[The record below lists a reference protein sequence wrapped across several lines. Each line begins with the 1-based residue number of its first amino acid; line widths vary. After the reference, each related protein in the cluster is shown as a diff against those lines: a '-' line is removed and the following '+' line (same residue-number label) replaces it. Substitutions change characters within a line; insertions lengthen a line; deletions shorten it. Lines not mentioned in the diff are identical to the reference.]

1 MARIRP
7 SKYRAAM
14 NMAKQAAELSHDEET
29 QVGAVLIKNKT
40 GAIIA
45 SAYNG
50 FVRHAPDDKLP
61 TTRPDKYPYM
71 MHSEKN
77 LVSNCARHGI
87 SMDDCTVVCTHSPC
101 IDCMRFL
108 WQCGITRVICEIKYR
123 DFEALQKMMDLSVK
137 STDLDDGLTLLEYEV
152 KK

>member
-1 MARIRP
+1 MVRVRP

-14 NMAKQAAELSHDEET
+14 NMAKQAAELSHDSET
-29 QVGAVLIKNKT
+29 QVGSVLIKNSN
-40 GAIIA
+40 GAVIA
-45 SAYNG
+45 SGYNG

-77 LVSNCARHGI
+77 LVSNCARLGI
-87 SMDDCTVVCTHSPC
+87 AMDDCTVVCTHSPC
-101 IDCMRFL
+101 VDCMRFL
-108 WQCGITRVICEIKYR
+108 WQCGITRVVCEIKYR
-123 DFEALQKMMDLSVK
+123 DFDVIKNMMDLSVK

-152 KK
+152 KQ

>member
-14 NMAKQAAELSHDEET
+14 NMAKQTAELSHDDET
-29 QVGAVLIKNKT
+29 QVGSILIKNST

-45 SAYNG
+45 AAYNG
-50 FVRHAPDDKLP
+50 FVRHAPDNKLP

-71 MHSEKN
+71 MHSEHN
-77 LVSNCARHGI
+77 LIYNCARLGI
-87 SMDDCTVVCTHSPC
+87 SMDDCTLVCTHSPC
-101 IDCMRFL
+101 AVCMRGL
-108 WQCGITRVICEIKYR
+108 WQCGITRVVCEIKYR
-123 DFEALQKMMDLSVK
+123 DFDLLQNMEDLSIK
-137 STDLDDGLTLLEYEV
+137 SSDIGDNLTLLEYGV